1 MKLRDQST
9 VLGYLWSF
17 LNPVLM
23 LTILYL
29 FFRYRTGEGIEHF
42 AAYLLVGYVL
52 YNHFAK
58 TTSSSMRVL
67 VDHKHLTIHT
77 IIPKEIIVI
86 SSVLS
91 RSSELIISL
100 GVSVLI
106 GLLIGVPLYRSLLFF
121 PVLVLVQIIFI
132 LWVSLI
138 LAILFVF
145 IRDIDYIYEVL
156 LRVLF
161 FITPIFY
168 TISYVSGIAL
178 MIVRLNPLTYL
189 LDFGR
194 GIMIYGTLPDFFPFL
209 VFISL
214 NLILLF
220 LALWLF
226 RRLEPQIVEY
236 L

>member
-23 LTILYL
+23 LSILYL
-29 FFRYRTGEGIEHF
+29 FFRNRTGEGIEHF
-42 AAYLLVGYVL
+42 ASYLLVGYVL

-58 TTSSSMRVL
+58 TTTSAMRVL
-67 VDHKHLTIHT
+67 VNHKHLTIHT

-91 RSSELIISL
+91 RSYELIISL
-100 GVSVLI
+100 AVSVLI
-106 GLLIGVPLYRSLLFF
+106 GLLIGVPLYPSLLFF
-121 PVLVLVQIIFI
+121 PVLILVQIVFI
-132 LWVSLI
+132 LWVSLF

-168 TISYVSGIAL
+168 AKSYVSGIAL
-178 MIVRLNPLTYL
+178 LIVRLNPLTYL

-194 GIMIYGTLPDFFPFL
+194 GIIIYDTLPELVPFIA
-209 VFISL
+209 FTGL
-214 NLILLF
+214 NLVLLILAF
-220 LALWLF
+220 WLF
-226 RRLEPQIVEY
+226 RRLEPYIVEY